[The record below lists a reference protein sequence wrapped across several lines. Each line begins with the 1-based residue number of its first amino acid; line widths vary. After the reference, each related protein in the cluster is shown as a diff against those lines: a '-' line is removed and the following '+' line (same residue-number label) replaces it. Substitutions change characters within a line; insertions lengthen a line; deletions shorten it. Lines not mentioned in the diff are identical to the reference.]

1 MEHAAEKI
9 RDLSELA
16 HEVVRWKA
24 EGKRIVHAH
33 GVYDLLHPG
42 HMRHL
47 ESAKRMG
54 DVLVVTL
61 TEDRYV
67 NKGPHRPAFPA
78 ALRAESVAALAAVD
92 YVAIS
97 QSPLSVDA
105 ITTLKPDVY
114 VKGADYRDP
123 EKDKTGGIVKEVEAV
138 RAVGG
143 EVAFTDDIVF
153 SSSSL
158 LNRHLPPFSR
168 ETTRWLDDFRRTH
181 RAEEIAGQI
190 DALRGLNVLVVGEAI
205 VDEYVSCEALGKSG
219 KEPILAM
226 RECSAEAYA
235 GGAVAIANHLAQI
248 AGEVRLVTCAGPEP
262 ERAAFLRAS
271 LRPEVSATLLEW
283 AEAPTIVKRRYV
295 DQYFGTKLL
304 EIYRM
309 KDAPLRPTEAEAFER
324 TVAAELPDA
333 HVVIV
338 ADYGHGLISP
348 TLANELGTKT
358 RFLAA
363 NTQLNAAN
371 VGFHT
376 IWKYPCADFVC
387 LHEGELRLAYRSRTD
402 EVRHLTTELA
412 QRLGTQRLMVTRGSN
427 GTLLHERGGRFVD
440 TPALATRIVD
450 RVGAGDAVLALTSL
464 CAAAGVPGDVMGFL
478 ANVAGA
484 DVVASV
490 GNSRALE
497 RVRLVRSVESLLK

>member
-1 MEHAAEKI
+1 VAEAAEKI

-16 HEVVRWKA
+16 TDLMRLRA
-24 EGKRIVHAH
+24 QGKRIVHAH

-61 TEDRYV
+61 TEDRFV

-78 ALRAESVAALAAVD
+78 ELRAESVASLAAVD

-97 QSPLSVDA
+97 RSPLSLDA
-105 ITTLKPDVY
+105 IRALRPDVY

-123 EKDKTGGIVKEVEAV
+123 EKDQTGGIVKEMEAV

-153 SSSSL
+153 SSSTL
-158 LNRHLPPFSR
+158 LNRFLPPFSR
-168 ETTRWLDDFRRTH
+168 DTARWLEEFRRHH
-181 RAEEIAGQI
+181 RPEEIADQLETLR
-190 DALRGLNVLVVGEAI
+190 ALRVLVIGEAI

-226 RECSAEAYA
+226 RACSAEAYP
-235 GGAVAIANHLAQI
+235 GGALAIANHLAEI
-248 AGEVRLVTCAGPEP
+248 AGEVRLVTCTGPEP
-262 ERAAFLRAS
+262 ERAAFIRS
-271 LRPEVSATLLEW
+271 QLRPEVAATLLEW

-309 KDAPLRPTEAEAFER
+309 KDAPLRPAEAAAFAR
-324 TVAAELPDA
+324 AVAEQMDDA
-333 HVVIV
+333 HVVIA

-348 TLANELGTKT
+348 ALAEQLGTQT

-402 EVRHLTTELA
+402 DPRRLAAELA
-412 QRLGTQRLMVTRGSN
+412 QRLGTRRLMITRGSN
-427 GTLLHERGGRFVD
+427 GTLLYERSGEFVE
-440 TPALATRIVD
+440 TPALATRVVD

-464 CAAAGVPGDVMGFL
+464 CAVADVPADVTGFL
-478 ANVAGA
+478 ANLAGA

-497 RVRLVRSVESLLK
+497 RLRVLRSVESLLK